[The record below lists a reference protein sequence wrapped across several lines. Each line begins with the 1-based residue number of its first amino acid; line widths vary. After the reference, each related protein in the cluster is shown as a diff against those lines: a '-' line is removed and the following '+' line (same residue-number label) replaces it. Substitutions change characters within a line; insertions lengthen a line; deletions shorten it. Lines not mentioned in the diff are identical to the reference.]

1 MMIHSSTQLY
11 HAAEDKTPW
20 PTTASLLLCY
30 CVFTLIFFYFVYIKH
45 GLHLHIQFMI
55 NLFSSMSWYLT
66 TCLDMQFICV
76 SYDMKNDGHVFMSQN
91 QQCTY
96 SITLLLLLL
105 TVTVTQKGVRLFL
118 FSLEQMIL
126 FYKI

>member
-20 PTTASLLLCY
+20 PNTASLLLCY

-76 SYDMKNDGHVFMSQN
+76 SYEMKNDGHVFMSQN
-91 QQCTY
+91 QQWV
-96 SITLLLLLL
+96 S
-105 TVTVTQKGVRLFL
+105 VVMV
-118 FSLEQMIL
+118 
-126 FYKI
+126 

>member
-1 MMIHSSTQLY
+1 
-11 HAAEDKTPW
+11 
-20 PTTASLLLCY
+20 
-30 CVFTLIFFYFVYIKH
+30 
-45 GLHLHIQFMI
+45 MI
-55 NLFSSMSWYLT
+55 NLFSSMGWYLT

-105 TVTVTQKGVRLFL
+105 TVTVTQKGVRFFL

-126 FYKI
+126 FYQHPDQLCTWYKLDICVLNNTYMVEVI